1 MMMTMTTLTLTMTLK
16 MMMMMMMMMIRLN
29 LVHEL
34 FCDMAAAKAKD
45 QGRLLHWVALK
56 IRNEDKA
63 RLSPKYPEPPKTPKY
78 P

>member
-1 MMMTMTTLTLTMTLK
+1 MMMTMITLTLTMTMK
-16 MMMMMMMMMIRLN
+16 MMMMMIIRLN

>member
-1 MMMTMTTLTLTMTLK
+1 
-16 MMMMMMMMMIRLN
+16 MMMMMIIRLN

-45 QGRLLHWVALK
+45 QGRLLYWVALK

-63 RLSPKYPEPPKTPKY
+63 RLSPKYPEPLKTPKY

>member
-1 MMMTMTTLTLTMTLK
+1 MK
-16 MMMMMMMMMIRLN
+16 MMMMMIIRLN

-56 IRNEDKA
+56 IRKEDKA